1 MTKKPSIGTG
11 LIVGILTAA
20 PLLALMFVGTAL
32 GMLAFPPFELL
43 DWTARAMPGPLITF
57 GIDTM
62 VNIIIALG
70 LPTSGTAKVAEHML
84 SITTFFVI
92 GIIATA
98 IFFAVMN
105 RTQSK
110 KNVLLPGLVLGLSLG
125 IPMVLFGL
133 AVPSSN
139 TATDPLP
146 SALWTLGLH
155 IVWGYVVSS
164 VWNTLAFA
172 RSVPTGKLSTGE
184 VVPIDRRSFLIQMG
198 AGAAVITVAGAG
210 VGALLQTRITEP
222 EAVALAASTPDPDA
236 TPLPNA
242 DDALIPAPGTRPE
255 ITPIDQHYRIDINT
269 LPPAVAEEGY
279 TLPMVNKVSGA
290 DAVIREFTLDEI
302 RAMPSVDAY
311 ITMACISNR
320 VGGDLISTTLWTG
333 VPMQIFLEQV
343 GVPEGATHLKIY
355 AADGFDE
362 TVALNVI
369 DEDERVMLCYAWAG
383 EPLRQRHGFPL
394 RIHIPNRYGMKQP
407 KWITR
412 MEFLDRDDDGYWVRR
427 GWSKEALIH
436 ATSVIDTVALNN
448 TFEVEGA
455 AYVPIGGIAWAGPR
469 GISQVEV
476 KVDDGEWQPAQVRAP
491 ISDRTWVIW
500 RYDWAFAEGQHTF
513 TVRCVEGD
521 GTPQIERQQD
531 VRPDGAT
538 GYNVYRT

>member
-11 LIVGILTAA
+11 VLIGVMMTA
-20 PLLALMFVGTAL
+20 PLLALMFVGTAFI
-32 GMLAFPPFELL
+32 MLPFPPFEML
-43 DWTARAMPGPLITF
+43 DWVARNLRGDVLTF

-62 VNIIIALG
+62 VNVIIALG

-84 SITTFFVI
+84 SIASFFMI
-92 GIIATA
+92 GVVSTA

-105 RTQSK
+105 RTQTK
-110 KNVLLPGLVLGLSLG
+110 KNVLLPGLLLGLGLG
-125 IPMVLFGL
+125 LPVVLFGL
-133 AVPSSN
+133 AVPSSI
-139 TATDPLP
+139 TATNPA
-146 SALWTLGLH
+146 SVIWTLGLH
-155 IVWGYVVSS
+155 LIWGYIISAA
-164 VWNTLAFA
+164 WNTLAFRRTA
-172 RSVPTGKLSTGE
+172 PVGAASTGE
-184 VVPIDRRSFLIQMG
+184 VEALDRRSFLIQMG

-210 VGALLQTRITEP
+210 VGALLQTRISEP
-222 EAVALAASTPDPDA
+222 ESVALAASTPDPDA

-255 ITPIDQHYRIDINT
+255 ITPIDQHYRIDISA
-269 LPPAVAEEGY
+269 LPPAIAEEGY
-279 TLPMVNKVSGA
+279 TLPMVNQVSGA
-290 DAVIREFTLDEI
+290 NEVIRELTLDEI

-311 ITMACISNR
+311 ITMSCISNR
-320 VGGDLISTTLWTG
+320 IGGDLISTTLWTG
-333 VPMQIFLEQV
+333 VPMQYFLEQV

-362 TVALNVI
+362 TVALSVI
-369 DEDERVMLCYAWAG
+369 DEDERVMLCHAWAG

-427 GWSKEALIH
+427 GWSKDALIH
-436 ATSVIDTVALNN
+436 ATSVIDTVALNDAYEADGV
-448 TFEVEGA
+448 TF
-455 AYVPIGGIAWAGPR
+455 VPVGGIAWAGPR
-469 GISQVEV
+469 GIAQVEIS
-476 KVDDGEWQPAQVRAP
+476 VDNGEWQPAQLRAP

-500 RYDWAFAEGQHTF
+500 RYDWAFTEGQHTF

-538 GYNVYRT
+538 GYHVYRA